1 MLASAPPPAER
12 PLLDRWALSELT
24 IVTSEVTAA
33 LEFFVSASAGRRLA
47 AFVDDVSCWSGRG
60 SRRRFWDGPGTP
72 EGAAAFATLYQCLE
86 TLTRLM
92 APIVPFLTEYV
103 WGILRGEQD
112 ADSVH
117 LTGWP
122 EPGPGLVDRQLS
134 AQMALARR
142 LVELGRSARAAA
154 SLGIR
159 QPLSRALV
167 GAGEFADLP
176 AELRAQVASE
186 LNVRGL
192 DALSTVADDLV
203 DYVVKPNFRALGR
216 RFGNRTQVVAAA
228 ITSADPGALAVQL
241 REAGEVS
248 VVVDGEPLVI
258 GPDEVVVTQTLRAG
272 WSVAADAGE
281 TVALDL
287 GITPELRREGLA
299 REVIRLVQ
307 DARKA
312 DGLEVSDRITLHWQ
326 TTDPELTAALT
337 EQGRLIAG
345 EVLATEFGP
354 RAPGVSAADL
364 GTEHSDPDLGLA
376 FWLRR
381 A

>member
-1 MLASAPPPAER
+1 
-12 PLLDRWALSELT
+12 
-24 IVTSEVTAA
+24 
-33 LEFFVSASAGRRLA
+33 
-47 AFVDDVSCWSGRG
+47 
-60 SRRRFWDGPGTP
+60 
-72 EGAAAFATLYQCLE
+72 
-86 TLTRLM
+86 M

-216 RFGNRTQVVAAA
+216 RFGNRTQPVAAA

-248 VVVDGEPLVI
+248 VVVGGEPLVI
-258 GPDEVVVTQTLRAG
+258 GPDEVVVTQTPRAG

-287 GITPELRREGLA
+287 DITPELRREGLA
-299 REVIRLVQ
+299 REIIRLVQ

-326 TTDPELTAALT
+326 AADPELTAALT
-337 EQGRLIAG
+337 EHGQLIAG
-345 EVLATEFGP
+345 EVLATEFAP
-354 RAPGVSAADL
+354 WAPGVSAADL
-364 GTEHSDPDLGLA
+364 GTEHSDAGLGLT

-381 A
+381 G

>member
-1 MLASAPPPAER
+1 
-12 PLLDRWALSELT
+12 
-24 IVTSEVTAA
+24 
-33 LEFFVSASAGRRLA
+33 
-47 AFVDDVSCWSGRG
+47 
-60 SRRRFWDGPGTP
+60 
-72 EGAAAFATLYQCLE
+72 AFATLYQCLE

-176 AELRAQVASE
+176 AELGAPVGSE

-192 DALSTVADDLV
+192 GGLRPVADDRV

-216 RFGNRTQVVAAA
+216 RFGNRTQLVAAA

-248 VVVDGEPLVI
+248 VVVGGEPLVI
-258 GPDEVVVTQTLRAG
+258 GPDEVVVTQTPRAG

-287 GITPELRREGLA
+287 DITPELRREGLA
-299 REVIRLVQ
+299 REIIRLVQ

-312 DGLEVSDRITLHWQ
+312 DGLEVTHRITLHWRR
-326 TTDPELTAALT
+326 P
-337 EQGRLIAG
+337 
-345 EVLATEFGP
+345 GP
-354 RAPGVSAADL
+354 RLAAAAARPGHA
-364 GTEHSDPDLGLA
+364 
-376 FWLRR
+376 
-381 A
+381 